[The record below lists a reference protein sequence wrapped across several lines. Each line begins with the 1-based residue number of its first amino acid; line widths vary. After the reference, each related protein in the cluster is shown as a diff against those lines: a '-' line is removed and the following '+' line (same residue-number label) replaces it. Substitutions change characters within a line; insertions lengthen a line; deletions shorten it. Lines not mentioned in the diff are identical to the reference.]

1 MRRDPRELLPP
12 PVRIGATVGLVLA
25 ITLPIAF
32 MLLLSVT
39 PDPEI
44 GTGSL
49 IPSHWAFDN
58 YAKMW
63 STVNLGR
70 GLANSLVICGI
81 SSMVAVVFAVGAAYV
96 LSRFDFRGR
105 FPYLYSLIALQSVP
119 HVMLLLPLF
128 VLFSSIQT
136 AIPFRLIGT
145 YQGPVIT
152 YLTFALPLATWLM
165 VSYLS
170 SIPVELEEAALVDGA
185 TRFQALRKVVVPLAL
200 PGMVVAL
207 VFSFLVG
214 WNDVLFASV
223 LTSPD
228 TRTLAVELQTFS
240 AAQQG
245 GSLPLY
251 GQMMGASVVSALPV
265 VVLYMVFQRYLI
277 GGLTAGGV
285 KG

>member
-1 MRRDPRELLPP
+1 MRRDARELLPP
-12 PVRIGATVGLVLA
+12 PVRIGAIVCFVTV

-32 MLLLSVT
+32 MLLLSIT

-44 GTGSL
+44 GAGRL

-70 GLANSLVICGI
+70 GLANSLVICGL
-81 SSMVAVVFAVGAAYV
+81 SSTIAVIFAVGAAYV
-96 LSRFDFRGR
+96 LSRFEFRGR

-185 TRFQALRKVVVPLAL
+185 TRFQALRKIVVPLAL

-265 VVLYMVFQRYLI
+265 VILYMVFQRYLI

>member
-58 YAKMW
+58 YARMW

-81 SSMVAVVFAVGAAYV
+81 SSTVAVVFAVGAAYV

-105 FPYLYSLIALQSVP
+105 FPYLYSLIGLQSVP

-265 VVLYMVFQRYLI
+265 VILYMVFQRYLI

>member
-1 MRRDPRELLPP
+1 MRRDARELLPP
-12 PVRIGATVGLVLA
+12 PVRISAIACLVTV

-32 MLLLSVT
+32 MLLLSIT

-44 GTGSL
+44 GAGRL

-70 GLANSLVICGI
+70 GLANSLVICGL
-81 SSMVAVVFAVGAAYV
+81 SSTIAVIFAVGAAYV

-185 TRFQALRKVVVPLAL
+185 TRCQALRKVVVPLAL

-240 AAQQG
+240 AAQAG
-245 GSLPLY
+245 GALPLY

-265 VVLYMVFQRYLI
+265 VILYMVFQRYLI

>member
-1 MRRDPRELLPP
+1 MRRDARELLPP
-12 PVRIGATVGLVLA
+12 PVRISAIACLVTV

-32 MLLLSVT
+32 MLLLSIT

-44 GTGSL
+44 GAGRL

-70 GLANSLVICGI
+70 GLANSLVICGL
-81 SSMVAVVFAVGAAYV
+81 SSTIAVIFAVGAAYV

-240 AAQQG
+240 AAQAG
-245 GSLPLY
+245 GALPLY

-265 VVLYMVFQRYLI
+265 VILYMVFQRYLI

>member
-12 PVRIGATVGLVLA
+12 PVRIGATVGFVLA

-58 YAKMW
+58 YARMW

-81 SSMVAVVFAVGAAYV
+81 SSTVAVVFAVGAAYV

-128 VLFSSIQT
+128 VLFSSIRT
-136 AIPFRLIGT
+136 ALPFRLIGT

-265 VVLYMVFQRYLI
+265 VILYMVFQRYLI

>member
-1 MRRDPRELLPP
+1 MRRDARELLPP
-12 PVRIGATVGLVLA
+12 PVRIGAIVCFVTV

-32 MLLLSVT
+32 MLLLSIT

-44 GTGSL
+44 GAGRL

-70 GLANSLVICGI
+70 GLANSLVICGL
-81 SSMVAVVFAVGAAYV
+81 SSTIAVIFAVGAAYV
-96 LSRFDFRGR
+96 LSRFEFRGR

-185 TRFQALRKVVVPLAL
+185 TRFQALHKIVVPLAL

-265 VVLYMVFQRYLI
+265 VILYMVFQRYLI

>member
-1 MRRDPRELLPP
+1 MRRDARELLPP
-12 PVRIGATVGLVLA
+12 PVRVSAIACLVTV

-32 MLLLSVT
+32 MLLLSIT

-44 GTGSL
+44 GAGRL

-70 GLANSLVICGI
+70 GLANSLVICGL
-81 SSMVAVVFAVGAAYV
+81 SSTIAVIFAVGAAYV

-152 YLTFALPLATWLM
+152 YLTFALPPATWLM

-223 LTSPD
+223 RTSPD

-240 AAQQG
+240 AAQAG
-245 GSLPLY
+245 GALPLY

-265 VVLYMVFQRYLI
+265 VILYMVFQRYLI

>member
-12 PVRIGATVGLVLA
+12 PVRIGAIVCFVTV

-32 MLLLSVT
+32 MLLLSIT
-39 PDPEI
+39 PDSEI
-44 GTGSL
+44 GAGRL

-70 GLANSLVICGI
+70 GLANSLLICGA
-81 SSMVAVVFAVGAAYV
+81 SSTIAVIFAVGAAYV

-265 VVLYMVFQRYLI
+265 VILYMVFQRYLI

>member
-1 MRRDPRELLPP
+1 VRRDPRELLPP
-12 PVRIGATVGLVLA
+12 PVRIGAIVGFVLA

-58 YAKMW
+58 YARMW

-81 SSMVAVVFAVGAAYV
+81 SSTVAVVFAVGAAYV

-136 AIPFRLIGT
+136 VIPFRLIGT

-265 VVLYMVFQRYLI
+265 VILYMVFQRYLI

>member
-1 MRRDPRELLPP
+1 MRRDARELLPP
-12 PVRIGATVGLVLA
+12 PVRIGAIVCFVTV

-32 MLLLSVT
+32 MLLLSIT

-44 GTGSL
+44 GAGKL

-58 YAKMW
+58 YVKMW
-63 STVNLGR
+63 TTVNLGR
-70 GLANSLVICGI
+70 GLANSLVICGL
-81 SSMVAVVFAVGAAYV
+81 SSTIAVVFAVGAAYV

-240 AAQQG
+240 AAQAG
-245 GSLPLY
+245 GALPLY

-265 VVLYMVFQRYLI
+265 VILYMVFQRYLI

>member
-58 YAKMW
+58 YARMW

-81 SSMVAVVFAVGAAYV
+81 SSTVAVVFAVGAAYV

-105 FPYLYSLIALQSVP
+105 FPYLYSLIGLQSVP

-185 TRFQALRKVVVPLAL
+185 TRFQALRKIVVPLAL

-265 VVLYMVFQRYLI
+265 VILYMVFQRYLI

>member
-1 MRRDPRELLPP
+1 VRRDPRELLPP
-12 PVRIGATVGLVLA
+12 PVRIGAIVGFVLA

-58 YAKMW
+58 YARMW

-81 SSMVAVVFAVGAAYV
+81 SSTVAVVFAVGAAYV

-136 AIPFRLIGT
+136 VIPFRLIGT

-185 TRFQALRKVVVPLAL
+185 TRFQALSKVVVPLAL

-265 VVLYMVFQRYLI
+265 VILYMVFQRYLI

>member
-1 MRRDPRELLPP
+1 VRRDPRELLPP
-12 PVRIGATVGLVLA
+12 PVRIGAIVGFVLA

-58 YAKMW
+58 YARMW

-81 SSMVAVVFAVGAAYV
+81 SSTVAVVFAVGAAYV

-265 VVLYMVFQRYLI
+265 VILYMVFQRYLI

>member
-12 PVRIGATVGLVLA
+12 PVRIGATVGFVLA

-58 YAKMW
+58 YARMW

-81 SSMVAVVFAVGAAYV
+81 SSTVAVVFAVGAAYV

-185 TRFQALRKVVVPLAL
+185 APTQIFRHILVPQLGPVIALLTVLRFIMTFNKFDDVYLLTGGGAGTEVVSVRVYEYLTARFDIGAASAQALVLAAGL
-200 PGMVVAL
+200 
-207 VFSFLVG
+207 
-214 WNDVLFASV
+214 
-223 LTSPD
+223 
-228 TRTLAVELQTFS
+228 
-240 AAQQG
+240 
-245 GSLPLY
+245 
-251 GQMMGASVVSALPV
+251 
-265 VVLYMVFQRYLI
+265 VVLLVIYLKFLAPRVE
-277 GGLTAGGV
+277 GEED
-285 KG
+285 

>member
-1 MRRDPRELLPP
+1 MRRDARELLPP
-12 PVRIGATVGLVLA
+12 PVRIGAIVCFVTV
-25 ITLPIAF
+25 ITLPITF
-32 MLLLSVT
+32 MLLLSIT
-39 PDPEI
+39 PDSEI
-44 GTGSL
+44 GAGRL

-70 GLANSLVICGI
+70 GLANSLMICGL
-81 SSMVAVVFAVGAAYV
+81 SSTIAVIFAVGAAYV

-265 VVLYMVFQRYLI
+265 VILYMVFQRYLI

>member
-1 MRRDPRELLPP
+1 VRRDPRELLPP
-12 PVRIGATVGLVLA
+12 PVRIGAIVGFVLA

-58 YAKMW
+58 YARMW

-81 SSMVAVVFAVGAAYV
+81 SSTVAVVFAVGAAYV

-251 GQMMGASVVSALPV
+251 GQMIGASVVSALPV
-265 VVLYMVFQRYLI
+265 VILYMVFQRYLI

>member
-1 MRRDPRELLPP
+1 MRRDARELLPP
-12 PVRIGATVGLVLA
+12 PVRIGAIVCFVTVIA
-25 ITLPIAF
+25 LPIAF
-32 MLLLSVT
+32 MLLLSIT

-44 GTGSL
+44 GAGRL

-63 STVNLGR
+63 TTVNLGR
-70 GLANSLVICGI
+70 GLVNSLVICGL
-81 SSMVAVVFAVGAAYV
+81 SSTIAVVFAVGAAYV

-105 FPYLYSLIALQSVP
+105 FPYLYSFQSVP

-136 AIPFRLIGT
+136 ALPFRLIGT

-240 AAQQG
+240 AAQAG

-251 GQMMGASVVSALPV
+251 GQLMGASVVSALPV
-265 VVLYMVFQRYLI
+265 VILYMVFQRYLI

>member
-1 MRRDPRELLPP
+1 MRKDARELLPAP
-12 PVRIGATVGLVLA
+12 IRIGARVGFVLL

-44 GTGSL
+44 TSGTL
-49 IPSHWAFDN
+49 IPSRWAFDN
-58 YAKMW
+58 YVKMW
-63 STVNLGR
+63 STVHLGR
-70 GLANSLVICGI
+70 GLFNSLFICGMASAI
-81 SSMVAVVFAVGAAYV
+81 AVLFAVGAAYV

-136 AIPFRLIGT
+136 TIPIRLIGT

-223 LTSPD
+223 LTSPE

-245 GSLPLY
+245 GALPLY
-251 GQMMGASVVSALPV
+251 GQMMGASVLSALPV
-265 VVLYMVFQRYLI
+265 VILYMVFQRYLI

>member
-1 MRRDPRELLPP
+1 MRKDARELLPTP
-12 PVRIGATVGLVLA
+12 IRIGARVGFVLM

-44 GTGSL
+44 TSGTL
-49 IPSHWAFDN
+49 IPSRWAFDN
-58 YAKMW
+58 YVKMW
-63 STVNLGR
+63 STVHLGR
-70 GLANSLVICGI
+70 GMFNSLFICG
-81 SSMVAVVFAVGAAYV
+81 VASAIAVLFAVGAAYV

-136 AIPFRLIGT
+136 TIPFRLIGT

-223 LTSPD
+223 LTSPE

-251 GQMMGASVVSALPV
+251 GQMMGASVLSALPV
-265 VVLYMVFQRYLI
+265 VILYMVFQRYLI

>member
-1 MRRDPRELLPP
+1 MRRDARELLPP
-12 PVRIGATVGLVLA
+12 PVRISAIACFVTV

-32 MLLLSVT
+32 MLLLSIT

-44 GTGSL
+44 GAGRL

-70 GLANSLVICGI
+70 GLANSLVICGL
-81 SSMVAVVFAVGAAYV
+81 SSTIAVIFAVGAAYV

-165 VSYLS
+165 VSYFS

-240 AAQQG
+240 AAQAG
-245 GSLPLY
+245 GALPLY

-265 VVLYMVFQRYLI
+265 VILYIVFQRYLI

>member
-1 MRRDPRELLPP
+1 VRRDPRELLPP
-12 PVRIGATVGLVLA
+12 PVRIGAIVGFVLA

-58 YAKMW
+58 YARMW

-81 SSMVAVVFAVGAAYV
+81 SSTVAVVFAVGAAYV

-185 TRFQALRKVVVPLAL
+185 TRFQALSKVVVPLAL

-265 VVLYMVFQRYLI
+265 VILYMVFQRYLI

>member
-58 YAKMW
+58 YARMW

-81 SSMVAVVFAVGAAYV
+81 SSTVAVVFAVGAAYV

-105 FPYLYSLIALQSVP
+105 FPYLYSLIGLQSVP
-119 HVMLLLPLF
+119 HVMLLHPLF

-136 AIPFRLIGT
+136 AIPSRSRPGSWSPT
-145 YQGPVIT
+145 CRA
-152 YLTFALPLATWLM
+152 YL
-165 VSYLS
+165 
-170 SIPVELEEAALVDGA
+170 
-185 TRFQALRKVVVPLAL
+185 
-200 PGMVVAL
+200 
-207 VFSFLVG
+207 
-214 WNDVLFASV
+214 
-223 LTSPD
+223 
-228 TRTLAVELQTFS
+228 
-240 AAQQG
+240 
-245 GSLPLY
+245 
-251 GQMMGASVVSALPV
+251 
-265 VVLYMVFQRYLI
+265 
-277 GGLTAGGV
+277 
-285 KG
+285 